1 MNQSSGI
8 LVNIASFLIIL
19 VIAGYVLII
28 GKFIIVPIIFAAL
41 LAMLLQPICSFIEK
55 FIHKKIPAILITF
68 LVVLIPITGV
78 VYFFSSQLTDVIR
91 NMPVITDRLQQAT
104 EIIFTWLEDN
114 FGVTRAQSWEWLK
127 SNFSKMLDTPVEFF
141 KGGLISGTTVLI
153 NILLVIVFIF
163 FFLLYRGGIKNF
175 LLQQF
180 KKENREEGREIL
192 LQIQKLTR
200 RYLYGMF
207 AVIAVL
213 ALLNSIGLS
222 IIGINYAV
230 FWACLAA
237 LLSIIPYIGTTIG
250 GLLPFLYALAT
261 ATTWWQPVA
270 VVGLYF
276 SVQQIEGN
284 LLTPYIVGSNVK
296 LNPFIAIVALLI
308 GGVIW
313 GLAGIV
319 LSLPL
324 AAILKLI
331 FDHVDTFKPLG
342 ALMSNDLHKRE
353 KMFLD
358 EWDNDK
364 FRITSLFR
372 GNK

>member
-1 MNQSSGI
+1 MNQSSGV
-8 LVNIASFLIIL
+8 LVNIAAFLLIVVVAVYIM
-19 VIAGYVLII
+19 II
-28 GKFIIVPIIFAAL
+28 GKFIIVPVIFAAL
-41 LAMLLQPICSFIEK
+41 LAMLMQPLCGFVEK
-55 FIHKKIPAILITF
+55 YIHKKIPAILISF
-68 LVVLIPITGV
+68 LLVIIPLTGI
-78 VYFFSSQLTDVIR
+78 VYFFSSQLADVIK
-91 NMPVITDRLQQAT
+91 NMPAITDRLEQAT

-114 FGVTRAQSWEWLK
+114 FGITRAQSWEWLQ
-127 SNFSKMLDTPVEFF
+127 SNFSKILDTPVEFF
-141 KGGLISGTTVLI
+141 KGGIISGTTVFI

-180 KKENREEGREIL
+180 KKENREEGKEIL
-192 LQIQKLTR
+192 LQIQKLIR
-200 RYLYGMF
+200 RYLFGML
-207 AVIAVL
+207 AVMGVL

-222 IIGINYAV
+222 IIGVSYAV

-237 LLSIIPYIGTTIG
+237 LLNIIPYIGTTIG
-250 GLLPFLYALAT
+250 GLLPFLYSLAT
-261 ATTWWQPVA
+261 ATNWWQPLA

-313 GLAGIV
+313 GLAGVV

-331 FDHVDTFKPLG
+331 FDHVDAFKPFG
-342 ALMSNDLHKRE
+342 ALMSNDLHRRE
-353 KMFLD
+353 KKFLN
-358 EWDNDK
+358 EWDDDRY
-364 FRITSLFR
+364 RITSWFR
-372 GNK
+372 EKK